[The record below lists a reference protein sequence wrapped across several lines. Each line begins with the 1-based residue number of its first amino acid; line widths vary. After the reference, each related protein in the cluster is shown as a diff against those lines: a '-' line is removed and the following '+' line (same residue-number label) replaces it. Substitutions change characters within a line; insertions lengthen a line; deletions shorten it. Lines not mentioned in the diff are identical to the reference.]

1 MNAAEH
7 KIHIVGISDDGVE
20 GLSSVAKQLLQQAEV
35 VVGSPRSLSRAGE
48 TNGERIEWTGGLDAI
63 LSHIED
69 NAGKRTVL
77 VASGDPL
84 FYGTARFLCDKLGK
98 ERFEVLPHVSS
109 MQLAFARV
117 KESWDDAYFADLSQ
131 HSIAHVVEKV
141 RTAEK
146 SGLFTTADA
155 TPQAVAAAMIERGI
169 DYFTAYVC
177 ENLGS
182 PDECVTRATLPEIA
196 EQTFAA
202 LNVMILLRNPDS
214 PDRPVE
220 MQGRRLF
227 GNRDDAFEQSQPKR
241 GLLTPSEVRCAALA
255 QMDIGAA
262 STVWDI
268 GAGSGSVAIEAA
280 QIASKGRV
288 YAIEMDVEDYR
299 LIGAN
304 AERFGVTNLTPIL
317 GEAPAAWNDLPAPDA
332 IFVGGEGREVAEIA
346 GKAFDALKPGGRLA
360 ATTGSIENLAS
371 VRRTLAEKTP
381 EINVWMMNFAQG
393 VFQFDRL
400 KFEAMNPAFL
410 IAAVKPAE

>member
-1 MNAAEH
+1 LNAAEN

-20 GLSSVAKQLLQQAEV
+20 GLSSVAKSLLQQAEV
-35 VVGSPRSLSRAGE
+35 VLGSARSLARAGDVAA
-48 TNGERIEWTGGLDAI
+48 ERIEWSGGLDSI
-63 LSHIED
+63 VECINQ
-69 NAGKRTVL
+69 NASRKMVL
-77 VASGDPL
+77 IASGDPL

-98 ERFEVLPHVSS
+98 DRFEVLPHVSS

-131 HSIAHVVEKV
+131 HPLTHVVEKV

-146 SGLFTTADA
+146 TGLFTTSEA
-155 TPQAVAAAMIERGI
+155 TPNQVAQAMLERGI
-169 DYFTAYVC
+169 DYFMAFVC

-182 PDECVTRATLPEIA
+182 PDERVTQGTLQEISS
-196 EQTFAA
+196 QTFAA
-202 LNVMILLRNPDS
+202 LNVMILIRNPDS

-227 GNRDDAFEQSQPKR
+227 GNVDETFEQSQPKR
-241 GLLTPSEVRCAALA
+241 GLVTPSEVRCTALA

-280 QIASKGRV
+280 QIAHKGRV

-299 LIGAN
+299 LIGIN

-317 GEAPAAWNDLPAPDA
+317 GEAPAAWKDLPTPDT
-332 IFVGGEGREVAEIA
+332 IFVGGEGREVADIA
-346 GKAFDALKPGGRLA
+346 GLAFEALKPGGRLT
-360 ATTGSIENLAS
+360 ATTGSIESLAS
-371 VRRTLAEKTP
+371 VRRILAQKTTH
-381 EINVWMMNFAQG
+381 INVWMMNFAQG

-400 KFEAMNPAFL
+400 RFEAMNPAFL
-410 IAAVKPAE
+410 ISAVKPAE